1 MAEVGKPF
9 TRNTTTYFIV
19 LAKYATKTAQG
30 NYALHGAYLPRVS
43 LLGLW

>member
-1 MAEVGKPF
+1 MPF
-9 TRNTTTYFIV
+9 QPKYYHYFIV

-30 NYALHGAYLPRVS
+30 NYALHGAYLPRAS